1 MDDKNIKNRGLK
13 DKLVLD
19 AESYDTLLNM
29 FSGDDEDKILALE
42 CINNI
47 DQKKSLI
54 YTLFLRKNANAQ
66 YSLWKVN
73 CPKVLHYHG
82 SLSFDLTTNSIRYAD
97 ILEVIKTQDNKEEN
111 LNFFLVEFG
120 KFLGGSLKDAFKFV
134 DDLEITV
141 KFKDNEKQK

>member
-82 SLSFDLTTNSIRYAD
+82 SLSFDPTTNSIRYAD

-120 KFLGGSLKDAFKFV
+120 KFLGESLKDAFKFV